1 MRVSELDVN
10 CDLGEGYG
18 NWRLGDDA
26 AVLPLISS
34 ANVAC
39 GFHASDPVTL
49 LRTVRLVHEHG
60 VAVGAHPGLP
70 DRLGFGRR
78 RMAISAEEA
87 YAYVLY
93 QVGAVQAAARAVGAT
108 VSHVKPHGALMSML
122 GEDDE
127 LAEAVV
133 AAVADLCETPRIYF
147 TAPLEGAALPRAAAA
162 RGVEVVAEVY
172 PDLSYD
178 EQARV
183 VVQREKHATDV
194 GAAAAQ
200 VVSCLERGEVRTE
213 SGGTVALEA
222 RSVCVHGDGPNAVAV
237 LEAIHAALAARGVAV
252 GRAALGRGEAA

>member
-1 MRVSELDVN
+1 MRVSELDIN

-93 QVGAVQAAARAVGAT
+93 QVGAVQAAALRPTTPPSATKRRA
-108 VSHVKPHGALMSML
+108 S
-122 GEDDE
+122 
-127 LAEAVV
+127 
-133 AAVADLCETPRIYF
+133 
-147 TAPLEGAALPRAAAA
+147 
-162 RGVEVVAEVY
+162 
-172 PDLSYD
+172 
-178 EQARV
+178 
-183 VVQREKHATDV
+183 
-194 GAAAAQ
+194 
-200 VVSCLERGEVRTE
+200 
-213 SGGTVALEA
+213 GTVMA
-222 RSVCVHGDGPNAVAV
+222 R
-237 LEAIHAALAARGVAV
+237 R
-252 GRAALGRGEAA
+252 

>member
-1 MRVSELDVN
+1 MDVN
-10 CDLGEGYG
+10 CDLGESYG

-26 AVLPLISS
+26 AVLPLMSS

-49 LRTVRLVHEHG
+49 VRTVRLVHEHG

-70 DRLGFGRR
+70 DRMGFGRR

-133 AAVADLCETPRIYF
+133 AAVADGCERPRIYF
-147 TAPLEGAALPRAAAA
+147 TAPLEGAALPRAASR
-162 RGVEVVAEVY
+162 RGVPVVAEVY

-178 EQARV
+178 DAARV

-194 GAAAAQ
+194 AAAVAQ
-200 VVSCLERGEVRTE
+200 VVSCLDRGEVATT
-213 SGGTVALEA
+213 SGGRVALRA
-222 RSVCVHGDGPNAVAV
+222 QSVCVHGDGPNAVEVLRAV
-237 LEAIHAALAARGVAV
+237 HAALAERGVAV
-252 GRAALGRGEAA
+252 GRGALPGEEPA